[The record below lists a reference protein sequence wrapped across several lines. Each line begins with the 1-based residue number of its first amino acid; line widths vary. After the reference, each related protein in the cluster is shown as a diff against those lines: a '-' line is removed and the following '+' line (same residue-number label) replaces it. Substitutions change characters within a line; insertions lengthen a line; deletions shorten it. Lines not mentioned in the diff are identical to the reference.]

1 VKAFKLGLAKEQRFA
16 WVDFKSFSLR
26 KFGRYW
32 YRFTLDRIALKSSK
46 LQSLDDTDGLL
57 RPPLSGYSGG
67 GRRPLPLPYISI
79 AWLHKISD
87 IDH

>member
-1 VKAFKLGLAKEQRFA
+1 VKAFKLGLAEEQRFA

-57 RPPLSGYSGG
+57 
-67 GRRPLPLPYISI
+67 
-79 AWLHKISD
+79 
-87 IDH
+87 

>member
-1 VKAFKLGLAKEQRFA
+1 MTKTLGLCYNTASVKAFKLGLAEEQRFA

-57 RPPLSGYSGG
+57 
-67 GRRPLPLPYISI
+67 
-79 AWLHKISD
+79 
-87 IDH
+87 